1 MLFAL
6 PFGAGA
12 LLCLYLLPAAALP
25 WAALAGLVLGW
36 GLSAALK
43 TVRRPLRIG
52 TAGLVCGIL
61 WFALYSFLVLAPAER
76 LAGAGERVTVELL
89 DYAESASYGA
99 RAVVRVL
106 DRGLPGRAVYYGD
119 NGLLDLEPGDRVTAD
134 VKYYSARTL
143 SGGESVYY
151 TGQGIFLRLY
161 GKNADVED
169 ESGAGSPRYL
179 PQRLSLRLRQ
189 AVEEIYG
196 GQRAAFLTAMLTG
209 DREKLDEQSLS
220 DLKESGLMHVTA
232 VSGLHCGFLA
242 ALLGLLLFRRQRLT
256 ALLGYPVLLLYML
269 AVGCTPSVVRSC
281 VMMGFLL
288 LAPLAGREND
298 PPTALSG
305 ALLVILLSNPYAIG
319 SVSLQLSFA
328 AVAGLLLVTPR
339 VQRALRSALRP
350 SSKAGRKLW
359 SFLAG
364 VLSASLGAMIFT
376 APLSA
381 VYFQTLALVSP
392 LSNLAVLWA
401 APVLFG
407 GALLLTPLAAAVP
420 ALLPL
425 TALPD
430 ALAGY
435 VLRAAGALA
444 KLPGHAVHFTG
455 PVLIAWLVLCYGMLA
470 LCAATRSRPRTYGL
484 ALALAAVC
492 LIGARSL
499 PVMMIQD
506 DALTIVAV
514 DVGQGAATLLHSG
527 GVTALVD
534 CGCLNSSSGPGNAV
548 ANVMEH
554 YGWDRLD
561 MVALT
566 HYHQDHA
573 GGLEGL
579 FARVEVGE
587 LLLPQLGDSED
598 QSALQAEVLAL
609 AERYGTPVTFAETLL
624 EEGLGRAIMTVYP
637 PLGGSGTNEEGLT
650 FLCTAGDFDMLITG
664 DMAASTEK
672 LLIEKY
678 PLPDIEVLAVGHH
691 GSKNSTCAE
700 LLEAVTPEAGVISVG
715 ENNRYGHPT
724 AEALERLTA
733 AGADIYRTDR
743 QGNILI
749 RVH

>member
-1 MLFAL
+1 MWFAL
-6 PFGAGA
+6 PFAGA
-12 LLCLYLLPAAALP
+12 CALCQYLLPGPWRGWAAALALC
-25 WAALAGLVLGW
+25 AALG
-36 GLSAALK
+36 AAL
-43 TVRRPLRIG
+43 VRERRARTALRIG
-52 TAGLVCGIL
+52 AAGLAAGLL
-61 WFALYSFLVLAPAER
+61 WYAGYAAVFLAPAGR
-76 LAGAGERVTVELL
+76 LAGTEDAVELEIL
-89 DYAESASYGA
+89 TYPEETGYGA
-99 RAVVRVL
+99 RCTVRAG
-106 DRGLPGRAVYYGD
+106 GLRGRAVYYG
-119 NGLLDLEPGDRVTAD
+119 GRELLELEPGDRVTAAVRYERAD
-134 VKYYSARTL
+134 VVR
-143 SGGESVYY
+143 GGESGYY
-151 TGQGIFLRLY
+151 TAQGVFCRLY
-161 GKNADVED
+161 GQ
-169 ESGAGSPRYL
+169 GAPERERERGGLHL
-179 PQRLSLRLRQ
+179 PQRLARSLEEAVNRLYSGSARGLIL
-189 AVEEIYG
+189 A
-196 GQRAAFLTAMLTG
+196 LLTG
-209 DREKLDEQSLS
+209 DREGLDEQSWRDLS
-220 DLKESGLMHVTA
+220 EAGLMHITA

-724 AEALERLTA
+724 AEALERLAA